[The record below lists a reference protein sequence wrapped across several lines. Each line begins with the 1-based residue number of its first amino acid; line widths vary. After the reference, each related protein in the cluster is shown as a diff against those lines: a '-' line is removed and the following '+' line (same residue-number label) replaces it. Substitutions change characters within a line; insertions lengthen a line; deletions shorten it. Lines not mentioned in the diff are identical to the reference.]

1 MEVKVKKLEVLT
13 LRKAA
18 RELNEMLLAP
28 DSLIS
33 LTAGEAE
40 LREKIAEASMLMRED
55 DDISEDTLSVVQQ
68 VVREREEKK
77 GEEKEEE
84 KEEGEKKEKEE
95 GAAEA
100 LDRATKLSELKNVV
114 MEHEEFA
121 QLRKKLGDFSGLQGP
136 KLLKAEM
143 TKLLVKAGLMVKPK
157 LLPKETES
165 KKVSEGK
172 KVGHRVDGEP
182 SKRMTRQETIFR
194 AIRELGS
201 KGVDAE
207 ILENT
212 SSKMLSEASG
222 KPAGRADQEC
232 RLVLAALCE
241 FGVMESCEDGRFRFV
256 KRAE

>member
-68 VVREREEKK
+68 VVCEREEK
-77 GEEKEEE
+77 KEEE

-207 ILENT
+207 ILENA
-212 SSKMLSEASG
+212 SSKMLSGASG

-241 FGVMESCEDGRFRFV
+241 FGVMESCEDGRFRLC
-256 KRAE
+256 A